1 MNREEFI
8 KKLHPAITHVRASDE
23 MSEET
28 LEAINIMV
36 EKVSKM
42 SKDEIKKLI
51 KDNKK
56 IAIDATTIKKRE
68 GMTLSKEILINELG
82 FKKLPHITVGD
93 ILIYQLGRHRHL
105 SIGSYGTP
113 NEMLVICETN
123 PNDMTTES

>member
-42 SKDEIKKLI
+42 SKDEIKKL
-51 KDNKK
+51 
-56 IAIDATTIKKRE
+56 IKKRE